1 MMAGMI
7 WVEATPDTQITQYW
21 KGTRKVE
28 SGRKSQI
35 LIWACVG
42 AAAAGIVAVG
52 VLSRWRNQGI
62 SPNTITQIRDVQD
75 VLTDCYRKLQ
85 EIEEHIPEL
94 VPARRHGDD
103 FAGSLTVRSASNGS
117 PAI

>member
-1 MMAGMI
+1 M
-7 WVEATPDTQITQYW
+7 
-21 KGTRKVE
+21 E
-28 SGRKSQI
+28 SGKKSQI

-62 SPNTITQIRDVQD
+62 SPNTITQLRDVQD

-85 EIEEHIPEL
+85 DIEEHIPEL
-94 VPARRHGDD
+94 SPSRRQNED
-103 FAGSLTVRSASNGS
+103 AIGSLSVRSASNGS
-117 PAI
+117 PAF